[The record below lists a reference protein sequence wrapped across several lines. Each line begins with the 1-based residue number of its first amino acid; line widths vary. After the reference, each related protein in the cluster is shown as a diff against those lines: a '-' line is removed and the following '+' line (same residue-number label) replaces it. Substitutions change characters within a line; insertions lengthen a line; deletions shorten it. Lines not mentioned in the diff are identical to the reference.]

1 MLSHTI
7 IRTVLGA
14 VLATMLLAPAALAD
28 DWASDRQVGL
38 DPAIVTAIHDR
49 VGATAE
55 RGTLD
60 PAIVSDRQVGLD
72 PAIVTALHN
81 RVGATAERGTLD
93 PAIVS
98 ATLIPL
104 DPAIRAALNEHQA
117 ATPTRPDD
125 RLGARGP
132 GSLPQPS
139 PVATSGGFDWNNVGF
154 GAGAALAA
162 LLLALGSAIA
172 VRHARTRV
180 PNT

>member
-14 VLATMLLAPAALAD
+14 VLAAMLLAPAALAD

-49 VGATAE
+49 VGATTE

-60 PAIVSDRQVGLD
+60 PAI
-72 PAIVTALHN
+72 
-81 RVGATAERGTLD
+81 ATAIRD
-93 PAIVS
+93 HANVS
-98 ATLIPL
+98 STQIPL
-104 DPAIRAALNEHQA
+104 DPAIRAALNEHQT

-125 RLGARGP
+125 RMGARGP
-132 GSLPQPS
+132 GSLPQLS
-139 PVATSGGFDWNNVGF
+139 PVATSDGFDWNNVGF

-180 PNT
+180 TNA

>member
-38 DPAIVTAIHDR
+38 DPAIVTAIRDHAD
-49 VGATAE
+49 
-55 RGTLD
+55 
-60 PAIVSDRQVGLD
+60 VSST
-72 PAIVTALHN
+72 P
-81 RVGATAERGTLD
+81 
-93 PAIVS
+93 
-98 ATLIPL
+98 IPL

-139 PVATSGGFDWNNVGF
+139 PVATSGGFDWNNVGL
-154 GAGAALAA
+154 GAGAAFAA

-180 PNT
+180 TNA

>member
-28 DWASDRQVGL
+28 DWASDR
-38 DPAIVTAIHDR
+38 R
-49 VGATAE
+49 
-55 RGTLD
+55 
-60 PAIVSDRQVGLD
+60 VGLD

-117 ATPTRPDD
+117 TPTRPDD

-154 GAGAALAA
+154 GAVAA

-180 PNT
+180 TNA

>member
-38 DPAIVTAIHDR
+38 DPAIATAIHDR
-49 VGATAE
+49 VGATTE

-60 PAIVSDRQVGLD
+60 PAI
-72 PAIVTALHN
+72 
-81 RVGATAERGTLD
+81 ATAIRD
-93 PAIVS
+93 HANVS
-98 ATLIPL
+98 STQIPL
-104 DPAIRAALNEHQA
+104 DPAIRAALLEHQA
-117 ATPTRPDD
+117 ATAKRPDD
-125 RLGARGP
+125 RVGTRGP

-139 PVATSGGFDWNNVGF
+139 PVATSGGFDWSNVGF
-154 GAGAALAA
+154 GTGAALAA

-172 VRHARTRV
+172 VRHGRTRV
-180 PNT
+180 TNA

>member
-28 DWASDRQVGL
+28 DSASNR
-38 DPAIVTAIHDR
+38 
-49 VGATAE
+49 
-55 RGTLD
+55 RG
-60 PAIVSDRQVGLD
+60 GLD

-81 RVGATAERGTLD
+81 RVGATAERGTPD

-139 PVATSGGFDWNNVGF
+139 PVAMSGGFDWNNVGF

-180 PNT
+180 TNA

>member
-60 PAIVSDRQVGLD
+60 PAI
-72 PAIVTALHN
+72 
-81 RVGATAERGTLD
+81 ATAIRD
-93 PAIVS
+93 HANVS
-98 ATLIPL
+98 STQIPL
-104 DPAIRAALNEHQA
+104 DPAIRAALNEHQT

-125 RLGARGP
+125 RMGARGP

-139 PVATSGGFDWNNVGF
+139 PVATSGGFDWNNVGL

-180 PNT
+180 TNA